1 MLIPDKK
8 RIKVADC
15 VGRPVVRQYMF
26 YPSNNSFIPG
36 SCDLSYVTV
45 VMLVAM
51 RRTLTSY
58 QRLRLL
64 YVNGLGIGARTHERP
79 KQVCSALDRFQTLIS
94 TLRYSAA
101 AFLLDCWIWILGK
114 TLASN
119 TQGDSLRLKH
129 AMRRLF
135 YLICRINV
143 GPTAS
148 HRRKLFPNAQ
158 FDEFNGHSAWDQC
171 MNVRSDDGRGLL
183 PLPVCTASS
192 ISVNTGAFA
201 R

>member
-1 MLIPDKK
+1 MCKSNISRSGRFDPLWRVPEEAKERDILLWKNKMLIPDKK

-135 YLICRINV
+135 DL
-143 GPTAS
+143 
-148 HRRKLFPNAQ
+148 Q
-158 FDEFNGHSAWDQC
+158 DQC
-171 MNVRSDDGRGLL
+171 RPDSQSSEETF
-183 PLPVCTASS
+183 PECT
-192 ISVNTGAFA
+192 V
-201 R
+201 